1 MIQGLVGL
9 LLVISLFNNAYA
21 KPQIHWCLGTFPGFY
36 GFNAVTKQPE
46 GPSVQYLQ
54 EIARRANFTLVPSTD
69 TPLARCFAQLST
81 GETDLMINV
90 LKTGAGRPG
99 MDYIQFA
106 SRWPD
111 QVFFAAEA
119 ALRLDS
125 PQQLSA
131 LTLVTVRNY
140 KLADEIQQVVD
151 GMKKRQLTQVD
162 SVLTALQMAAKQR
175 VDAAVL
181 PPTQVK
187 TLLQQHPE
195 LAAQLKSISF
205 SEQQVKP
212 QPAYIV
218 VSKICQCDS
227 TVSAITRSIHQ
238 MASDGTAEKIFK
250 DKLKVRF

>member
-21 KPQIHWCLGTFPGFY
+21 KPQIRWCLGTFPGFY
-36 GFNAVTKQPE
+36 GFNALTKQPE

-69 TPLARCFAQLST
+69 TPVARCFAQLNT
-81 GETDLMINV
+81 GEADLMINV

-106 SRWPD
+106 SRQPD
-111 QVFFAAEA
+111 RVFFAAET
-119 ALRLDS
+119 ALSLDS

-187 TLLQQHPE
+187 TLLGQHPE
-195 LAAQLKSISF
+195 LAAQLKSIGF

-212 QPAYIV
+212 QPTYIV
-218 VSKICQCDS
+218 ISKSCQCDS
-227 TVSAITRSIHQ
+227 TVNAITQSIRQ
-238 MASDGTAEKIFK
+238 MASDGTTEKIFK